1 MLNALLVLIGVI
13 LVSLTLNDVFE
24 TVVVPG
30 GSKAS
35 LKVARRVVIV
45 ILPLWKVIAGR
56 RRPISKMFAPAVLV
70 TSFIVW
76 MGLLTT
82 GFALMAYATRHH
94 FSPRLNG
101 FADAIY
107 VVATALTTVGAGIT
121 TASGSARWVIV
132 VAGFCGLAVMTMA
145 VTYLL
150 EVQSS
155 ISKRDIGILKLNT
168 TAGDPPSA
176 VTLLERLADLRALSE
191 LQDVMKDGRDWCVT
205 VRQSHSSH
213 PSLIYFRSVGTG
225 AGWPAALGAL
235 LDLAFICERWID
247 DESLY
252 GPALLLRDDGTK
264 MARELSSL
272 IGLDPIADNVGPE
285 QIRSVK
291 ERLEKVGLPFRD
303 SFVDFAQDSEVRS
316 LLQSCVNA
324 LADHLG
330 NPPAQLLPG
339 SDPLAGA
346 VKN

>member
-1 MLNALLVLIGVI
+1 MFNALLLIVGVL
-13 LVSLTLNDVFE
+13 LVVLTLNDVFE

-35 LKVARRVVIV
+35 LKVARRVVV
-45 ILPLWKVIAGR
+45 VMLPAWKAVAGR

-70 TSFIVW
+70 TSFVVW
-76 MGLLTT
+76 MALLTT
-82 GFALMAYATRHH
+82 GFGLMAYATRHH
-94 FSPRLNG
+94 FSPQLRG

-121 TASGSARWVIV
+121 TAMGPARWVIV
-132 VAGFCGLAVMTMA
+132 VSGFCGLAVMTMA

-168 TAGDPPSA
+168 TAGEPPSA
-176 VTLLERLADLRALSE
+176 VALLERLADVRALGDLHE
-191 LQDVMKDGRDWCVT
+191 IMKEGRDWCAT

-252 GPALLLRDDGTK
+252 GPSILLRDDGGK
-264 MARELSSL
+264 MARELASL
-272 IGLDPIADNVGPE
+272 IRLEPIADNVGPE
-285 QIRSVK
+285 EMRSVA
-291 ERLEKVGLPFRD
+291 ERLEKVGLPFR
-303 SFVDFAQDSEVRS
+303 VGLDFAQEAEVRA

-330 NPPAQLLPG
+330 NSPAQLLPG
-339 SDPLAGA
+339 ADPLAGTA
-346 VKN
+346 KD